1 MPNNDSHQHVV
12 KTTSQWE
19 ERAVEYWVVPR
30 GCLCVELTPEG
41 KTKLKVGEGNK
52 YFSQLPYICD
62 HGDLSNY
69 YTKEETDTLLENL
82 NRMAIVSTDVYDSK
96 DDLPLVDNKLGD
108 VRFVKSN
115 DEDPDI
121 YIWNDTKW
129 ISTKSD
135 TDLSDYVTKSE
146 FEPVKDKVDEI
157 YPKAH
162 THANKD
168 TLDNI
173 TQEKLDEIDELAE
186 MYVEVKG
193 DISDLKS
200 KSHTHSNKSLLDSI
214 TQSSLWTQPDRD
226 KFNSLHNYDDTQV
239 KFRLVTLEEKAHTHS
254 NKTVLD
260 GITQEKLDEIDELAA
275 TYVIIKQDLVDLKE
289 KAHTHANM
297 DLLDGTTASFT
308 TEQQA
313 ELYRLSQISTFIGA
327 GPTWDGVFGY
337 VPAPTSG
344 QQTYFLRGDGT
355 WAKVKSGGD
364 KYKAGEGITILS
376 GEVISDTFPFEI
388 FPKAAT
394 VTQYVIYGNASG
406 VGEPVS
412 GHYEVPIKVSAPGY
426 SDRTQTISIDDPLY
440 AGDYIDFQRQVFVHY
455 RTNINSKVT
464 VDPQHKYRKGIFS
477 DGHIDYYSPGS
488 WGDWPVVSIP
498 FEIIPGATYEI
509 SPWNAS
515 GSASVFKP
523 VMYLNLYDADMNRTR
538 TIFQEYLGNTIVV
551 TASNEKYMRKTM
563 LFSQQ
568 VYQLYPVE
576 TPCQLYELLLYP
588 NVINTVD
595 VLTTNKPNEIYVEV
609 VPPDDEEID
618 PDNPM
623 SEYTGII
630 YNDGVIDVTQE
641 DPNALNELTF
651 HYRDN
656 VDKTI
661 TIPSASVMEGATD
674 QTDGE
679 EGLVPAPLAGDE
691 NKFLRGDGTWVE
703 VSGGASY
710 IEGNGIELIG
720 TTEVDMNFDYT
731 AFVNSLTGAYNG
743 TLTKNVDGSITI
755 TPSSASGSWTVP
767 DIGGGSPSPYKF
779 NVGSRTTY
787 KLTWDSGD
795 DTVNGSARVFENAAV
810 TTMYIA
816 PQSNHE
822 LTFTTSDSCSYISIR
837 FEETDLLPMTISNV
851 KLYRLDASAVSINAK
866 LGDGLHFDSNNAI
879 TVDEMTG
886 ATSLVDGSSGTVPT
900 PTATDNT
907 KFLRGDATWVEIN
920 NTNYVA
926 GQGVNI
932 SAAVSSEYTQVEY
945 LKSTGT
951 QYILTDIVPDYTMRI
966 VLDVKFGSTVLS
978 NVKATRMIFGY
989 YNGGTTDPACLTV
1002 WMDQD
1007 AATSNTDILIF
1018 YDGFKWSDNMVT
1030 TNSISD
1036 VDVTTRNNL
1045 IIQRG
1050 TCNWGSYT
1058 CTTLDNAITV
1068 QTPATGMAIFAAF
1081 NAGNYQIFGKR
1092 DMYLYSVKIY
1102 DSNSELIHNLIPV
1115 KRNADDEPGLYD
1127 LKTYKFYTNM
1137 GTGVFTVG
1145 SDVGPVPSDDQIIS
1159 AKLGNGL
1166 RFDANEAIEA
1176 IPYVAGTGIDIE
1188 SYAPARLPVEYQEV
1202 EYIASDGVT
1211 QNYINTGI
1219 HQPMTAVIDM
1229 KYNTNATQ
1237 QYMGWSVTGKN
1248 RYFGVDTYGKYNLE
1262 DTPGSVTG
1270 IDLDVTERRTITVSF
1285 RTDQASTMTIE
1296 GQTITNFTT
1305 EGSDVY
1311 TTNDFLLFTLD
1322 KTDYFSNA
1330 TIYEVT
1336 IYDTNFQPIFHG
1348 IPCYRVSDDVSGL
1361 YDLVTETFKPSIGGN
1376 LAVGPDVVPN
1386 NSYKIINTGLLSV
1399 EQDQLD
1405 PGHLTFETIDGDV
1418 DVNIP
1423 NNTYTAGAGIVFTAP
1438 GMTDL
1443 GFDFDAFVAKITSI
1457 NNGTKTVDSEYEV
1470 LTLTATGDDCYTA
1483 PYTDT
1488 TAQNVY
1494 TFPIVAGHVY
1504 RLTWDSSNPSVPGR
1518 VFAFENVS
1526 ETNLHWVDQSV
1537 QDYLEFTAVTSGTIN
1552 FRFGVQNSGN
1562 TISYSNIHFYE
1573 MDDFDPNTT
1582 IVNADIAKGLEFDSL
1597 DKLQVKLGDGLH
1609 FDSNDAIEIDSNLYY
1624 PGQGIEFGGET
1635 LIPTEFNQS
1644 AFINVIGANNG
1655 NISKTPALDAFTL
1668 TATNN
1673 DCFTDHYDGYD
1684 GYYITAEPNTKYR
1697 VSWESTNGT
1706 SGNMFVFEV
1715 RGTSYTGVM
1724 YIVNNAN
1731 TNVNI
1736 FTTSST
1742 CTKLSLRFGVASTGN
1757 SERYSNIT
1765 FDKVVPLN
1773 NVITA
1778 KLGDGLS
1785 FDSNGAITAD
1795 SITPQYVRVNTS
1807 DSYVLLHTKPSDWD
1821 DSWYNYYTLEYDEL
1835 TASPPDWDPT
1845 KHYKYEND
1853 NYVLGS
1859 PGDTFVSTTW
1869 YDKHYKG
1876 LDPNTPVVF
1885 DSDVYYTDE
1894 LHLIEDGETFDTAF
1908 KKVNEAIE
1916 HIERLEQ
1923 DVQFLHDNKVDVR
1936 ETVDPERI
1944 EFYYS

>member
-108 VRFVKSN
+108 VRFVKSD

-121 YIWNDTKW
+121 YIWNGTKW

-275 TYVIIKQDLVDLKE
+275 TYVIIKSDLVDLKE

-355 WAKVKSGGD
+355 WARTKSGD

-388 FPKAAT
+388 FPKSAT
-394 VTQYVIYGNASG
+394 VTQYIIYGTASG
-406 VGEPVS
+406 VGNLVS
-412 GHYEVPIKVSAPGY
+412 GRYEIPIKVSAPGY
-426 SDRTQTISIDDPLY
+426 SDRIQTITVNDPLY
-440 AGDYIDFQRQVFVHY
+440 DGDYIDYQKQVFAHY
-455 RTNINSKVT
+455 RTKITSRVQK
-464 VDPQHKYRKGIFS
+464 DPNYSYKTAIYS
-477 DGHIDYYSPGS
+477 DGHIGYFSPGAY
-488 WGDWPVVSIP
+488 GADPGVSKA

-509 SPWNAS
+509 HPWDTS
-515 GSASVFKP
+515 GSRLNNFRDG
-523 VMYLNLYDADMNRTR
+523 MYLNLYDADMNRTR
-538 TIFQEYLGNTIVV
+538 TIFQEYQGNTIVV
-551 TASNEKYMRKTM
+551 AAANEKYMRMTLQDM
-563 LFSQQ
+563 REWWDPFYFGYQ
-568 VYQLYPVE
+568 VIYQLYPVE
-576 TPCQLYELLLYP
+576 TPCQLNELILYP
-588 NVINTVD
+588 NVINTID

-618 PDNPM
+618 PDDPM

-755 TPSSASGSWTVP
+755 TPSSASGSWTIP

-779 NVGSRTTY
+779 NVGSGTTY

-866 LGDGLHFDSNNAI
+866 LGDGLSFDSNNAI

-1036 VDVTTRNNL
+1036 VDVSTRNNL

-1219 HQPMTAVIDM
+1219 HQPMTVVIDM

-1237 QYMGWSVTGKN
+1237 QYMGWSITGKN
-1248 RYFGVDTYGKYNLE
+1248 RYFGVDTYSKYNLE

-1296 GQTITNFTT
+1296 GQTITIFTT

-1405 PGHLTFETIDGDV
+1405 PNHLTFETIDGDI
-1418 DVNIP
+1418 DVTIP
-1423 NNTYTAGAGIVFTAP
+1423 GG
-1438 GMTDL
+1438 
-1443 GFDFDAFVAKITSI
+1443 
-1457 NNGTKTVDSEYEV
+1457 
-1470 LTLTATGDDCYTA
+1470 
-1483 PYTDT
+1483 
-1488 TAQNVY
+1488 
-1494 TFPIVAGHVY
+1494 
-1504 RLTWDSSNPSVPGR
+1504 
-1518 VFAFENVS
+1518 
-1526 ETNLHWVDQSV
+1526 
-1537 QDYLEFTAVTSGTIN
+1537 
-1552 FRFGVQNSGN
+1552 GN
-1562 TISYSNIHFYE
+1562 
-1573 MDDFDPNTT
+1573 
-1582 IVNADIAKGLEFDSL
+1582 
-1597 DKLQVKLGDGLH
+1597 
-1609 FDSNDAIEIDSNLYY
+1609 
-1624 PGQGIEFGGET
+1624 
-1635 LIPTEFNQS
+1635 
-1644 AFINVIGANNG
+1644 
-1655 NISKTPALDAFTL
+1655 
-1668 TATNN
+1668 
-1673 DCFTDHYDGYD
+1673 
-1684 GYYITAEPNTKYR
+1684 
-1697 VSWESTNGT
+1697 
-1706 SGNMFVFEV
+1706 
-1715 RGTSYTGVM
+1715 
-1724 YIVNNAN
+1724 
-1731 TNVNI
+1731 
-1736 FTTSST
+1736 
-1742 CTKLSLRFGVASTGN
+1742 
-1757 SERYSNIT
+1757 
-1765 FDKVVPLN
+1765 
-1773 NVITA
+1773 
-1778 KLGDGLS
+1778 
-1785 FDSNGAITAD
+1785 
-1795 SITPQYVRVNTS
+1795 QYVRVSTT

-1821 DSWYNYYTLEYDEL
+1821 DTWYKYYALSYDEIL
-1835 TASPPDWDPT
+1835 IEPADWDPT
-1845 KHYKYEND
+1845 RHYKYEND

-1923 DVQFLHDNKVDVR
+1923 NVQFLHDNKVDVR

>member
-108 VRFVKSN
+108 VRFVKSD

-121 YIWNDTKW
+121 YIWNGTKW

-146 FEPVKDKVDEI
+146 FEPVKDKVNEI

-275 TYVIIKQDLVDLKE
+275 TYVIVKHDLVDLKE

-313 ELYRLSQISTFIGA
+313 ELYRLSQISTFLGA

-376 GEVISDTFPFEI
+376 GEVVSDTFPFEI

-440 AGDYIDFQRQVFVHY
+440 DGDYIDFQRQVFVHY

-464 VDPQHKYRKGIFS
+464 VDPQHKFRKGIFS
-477 DGHIDYYSPGS
+477 DGHIDYYSPGA

-515 GSASVFKP
+515 GSTSVFKP

-551 TASNEKYMRKTM
+551 AASNEKYMRKTM
-563 LFSQQ
+563 LFTQQ

-641 DPNALNELTF
+641 DPDNLNELTF

-656 VDKTI
+656 VDKTL
-661 TIPSASVMEGATD
+661 TIPTSELPIASDTTLGGIKVGDNLTIDPVTGVLSATGGG
-674 QTDGE
+674 GE
-679 EGLVPAPLAGDE
+679 EYIAG
-691 NKFLRGDGTWVE
+691 RGINIDSTLIVQPFSYSSFINSVTGVSRGTIVK
-703 VSGGASY
+703 
-710 IEGNGIELIG
+710 NN
-720 TTEVDMNFDYT
+720 D
-731 AFVNSLTGAYNG
+731 NSF
-743 TLTKNVDGSITI
+743 TI
-755 TPSSASGSWTVP
+755 TA
-767 DIGGGSPSPYKF
+767 
-779 NVGSRTTY
+779 
-787 KLTWDSGD
+787 SGD
-795 DTVNGSARVFENAAV
+795 DCFTEPYNLDQGVSGVYVFSPVTGNKKYRLTWTSSDRSISGRVFVFENARSTPLHQV
-810 TTMYIA
+810 D
-816 PQSNHE
+816 QSLNE
-822 LTFTTSDSCSYISIR
+822 YLEFTTAETTTSLSFR
-837 FEETDLLPMTISNV
+837 FGVERAGDTLTYSNIALYLVSEDGHTIE
-851 KLYRLDASAVSINAK
+851 AK

-879 TVDEMTG
+879 TVDEMVG
-886 ATSLVDGSSGTVPT
+886 ADGTNDGEAGVVPAPLSS
-900 PTATDNT
+900 DNT

-920 NTNYVA
+920 NANYVA

-966 VLDVKFGSTVLS
+966 ALDVKFGSTVLS

-1036 VDVTTRNNL
+1036 VDVSTRNNL

-1068 QTPATGMAIFAAF
+1068 QTPVTGMAIFAAF
-1081 NAGNYQIFGKR
+1081 NAGDYQIFGKR

-1145 SDVGPVPSDDQIIS
+1145 SDAGPVPSDDQIIS

-1166 RFDANEAIEA
+1166 
-1176 IPYVAGTGIDIE
+1176 
-1188 SYAPARLPVEYQEV
+1188 
-1202 EYIASDGVT
+1202 
-1211 QNYINTGI
+1211 
-1219 HQPMTAVIDM
+1219 
-1229 KYNTNATQ
+1229 
-1237 QYMGWSVTGKN
+1237 
-1248 RYFGVDTYGKYNLE
+1248 
-1262 DTPGSVTG
+1262 
-1270 IDLDVTERRTITVSF
+1270 
-1285 RTDQASTMTIE
+1285 
-1296 GQTITNFTT
+1296 
-1305 EGSDVY
+1305 
-1311 TTNDFLLFTLD
+1311 
-1322 KTDYFSNA
+1322 
-1330 TIYEVT
+1330 
-1336 IYDTNFQPIFHG
+1336 
-1348 IPCYRVSDDVSGL
+1348 
-1361 YDLVTETFKPSIGGN
+1361 
-1376 LAVGPDVVPN
+1376 
-1386 NSYKIINTGLLSV
+1386 
-1399 EQDQLD
+1399 
-1405 PGHLTFETIDGDV
+1405 
-1418 DVNIP
+1418 
-1423 NNTYTAGAGIVFTAP
+1423 
-1438 GMTDL
+1438 
-1443 GFDFDAFVAKITSI
+1443 
-1457 NNGTKTVDSEYEV
+1457 
-1470 LTLTATGDDCYTA
+1470 
-1483 PYTDT
+1483 
-1488 TAQNVY
+1488 
-1494 TFPIVAGHVY
+1494 
-1504 RLTWDSSNPSVPGR
+1504 
-1518 VFAFENVS
+1518 
-1526 ETNLHWVDQSV
+1526 
-1537 QDYLEFTAVTSGTIN
+1537 
-1552 FRFGVQNSGN
+1552 
-1562 TISYSNIHFYE
+1562 
-1573 MDDFDPNTT
+1573 
-1582 IVNADIAKGLEFDSL
+1582 
-1597 DKLQVKLGDGLH
+1597 
-1609 FDSNDAIEIDSNLYY
+1609 
-1624 PGQGIEFGGET
+1624 
-1635 LIPTEFNQS
+1635 
-1644 AFINVIGANNG
+1644 
-1655 NISKTPALDAFTL
+1655 
-1668 TATNN
+1668 
-1673 DCFTDHYDGYD
+1673 
-1684 GYYITAEPNTKYR
+1684 
-1697 VSWESTNGT
+1697 
-1706 SGNMFVFEV
+1706 
-1715 RGTSYTGVM
+1715 
-1724 YIVNNAN
+1724 
-1731 TNVNI
+1731 
-1736 FTTSST
+1736 
-1742 CTKLSLRFGVASTGN
+1742 
-1757 SERYSNIT
+1757 
-1765 FDKVVPLN
+1765 
-1773 NVITA
+1773 
-1778 KLGDGLS
+1778 S
-1785 FDSNGAITAD
+1785 FDSNGAITVD
-1795 SITPQYVRVNTS
+1795 SVTPQYVRVNTS

-1908 KKVNEAIE
+1908 EKVNEAIE

-1923 DVQFLHDNKVDVR
+1923 NVQFLHDNKVDVR
-1936 ETVDPERI
+1936 ETADPERI

>member
-30 GCLCVELTPEG
+30 GCLCVELTSEG

-82 NRMAIVSTDVYDSK
+82 NHMAIVSTDVYDSK

-108 VRFVKSN
+108 VRFVKSD

-121 YIWNDTKW
+121 YIWNGAKW

-275 TYVIIKQDLVDLKE
+275 TYVIIKSDLVDLKE

-313 ELYRLSQISTFIGA
+313 ELYRLSQISTFLGA

-337 VPAPTSG
+337 VPAPISG
-344 QQTYFLRGDGT
+344 QQSYFLRGDGT
-355 WAKVKSGGD
+355 WARVKSGGD

-376 GEVISDTFPFEI
+376 GEVVSDTFPFEI

-412 GHYEVPIKVSAPGY
+412 GHYEIPIKVSAPGY

-440 AGDYIDFQRQVFVHY
+440 DGDYIDFQRQVFVHY

-464 VDPQHKYRKGIFS
+464 VDPNYKFGRGIFS
-477 DGHIDYYSPGS
+477 DGHIDYYSPGA

-515 GSASVFKP
+515 GSTSVFKP

-551 TASNEKYMRKTM
+551 AASNEKYMRKTM
-563 LFSQQ
+563 LFTQQ

-630 YNDGVIDVTQE
+630 YNDGVLDVTQE
-641 DPNALNELTF
+641 DPDALNELTF

-656 VDKTI
+656 VDKTL
-661 TIPSASVMEGATD
+661 TIPTYELPIASDTTLGGIKVGNNLTIDPETGVLSATGGS
-674 QTDGE
+674 GE
-679 EGLVPAPLAGDE
+679 EYIAG
-691 NKFLRGDGTWVE
+691 RGINIDSSLITQPFSYSSFINSVTGVSRGTI
-703 VSGGASY
+703 AK
-710 IEGNGIELIG
+710 NN
-720 TTEVDMNFDYT
+720 D
-731 AFVNSLTGAYNG
+731 NSF
-743 TLTKNVDGSITI
+743 TI
-755 TPSSASGSWTVP
+755 TA
-767 DIGGGSPSPYKF
+767 
-779 NVGSRTTY
+779 
-787 KLTWDSGD
+787 SGD
-795 DTVNGSARVFENAAV
+795 DCFTEPYNLDQGVSGVYVFSPVTGNKKYRLTWTSSDRSISGRVFVFENARSTPSHQV
-810 TTMYIA
+810 D
-816 PQSNHE
+816 QSLNE
-822 LTFTTSDSCSYISIR
+822 YLEFTTAETTTSLSFR
-837 FEETDLLPMTISNV
+837 FGVERAGDTLTYSNIALYLVSEDGYTIE
-851 KLYRLDASAVSINAK
+851 AK

-879 TVDEMTG
+879 TVD
-886 ATSLVDGSSGTVPT
+886 
-900 PTATDNT
+900 
-907 KFLRGDATWVEIN
+907 
-920 NTNYVA
+920 
-926 GQGVNI
+926 
-932 SAAVSSEYTQVEY
+932 
-945 LKSTGT
+945 
-951 QYILTDIVPDYTMRI
+951 
-966 VLDVKFGSTVLS
+966 
-978 NVKATRMIFGY
+978 
-989 YNGGTTDPACLTV
+989 
-1002 WMDQD
+1002 
-1007 AATSNTDILIF
+1007 
-1018 YDGFKWSDNMVT
+1018 
-1030 TNSISD
+1030 
-1036 VDVTTRNNL
+1036 
-1045 IIQRG
+1045 
-1050 TCNWGSYT
+1050 
-1058 CTTLDNAITV
+1058 
-1068 QTPATGMAIFAAF
+1068 
-1081 NAGNYQIFGKR
+1081 
-1092 DMYLYSVKIY
+1092 SV
-1102 DSNSELIHNLIPV
+1102 
-1115 KRNADDEPGLYD
+1115 
-1127 LKTYKFYTNM
+1127 
-1137 GTGVFTVG
+1137 
-1145 SDVGPVPSDDQIIS
+1145 
-1159 AKLGNGL
+1159 
-1166 RFDANEAIEA
+1166 
-1176 IPYVAGTGIDIE
+1176 
-1188 SYAPARLPVEYQEV
+1188 
-1202 EYIASDGVT
+1202 
-1211 QNYINTGI
+1211 
-1219 HQPMTAVIDM
+1219 
-1229 KYNTNATQ
+1229 
-1237 QYMGWSVTGKN
+1237 
-1248 RYFGVDTYGKYNLE
+1248 
-1262 DTPGSVTG
+1262 
-1270 IDLDVTERRTITVSF
+1270 
-1285 RTDQASTMTIE
+1285 
-1296 GQTITNFTT
+1296 
-1305 EGSDVY
+1305 
-1311 TTNDFLLFTLD
+1311 
-1322 KTDYFSNA
+1322 
-1330 TIYEVT
+1330 
-1336 IYDTNFQPIFHG
+1336 
-1348 IPCYRVSDDVSGL
+1348 
-1361 YDLVTETFKPSIGGN
+1361 
-1376 LAVGPDVVPN
+1376 
-1386 NSYKIINTGLLSV
+1386 
-1399 EQDQLD
+1399 
-1405 PGHLTFETIDGDV
+1405 
-1418 DVNIP
+1418 
-1423 NNTYTAGAGIVFTAP
+1423 
-1438 GMTDL
+1438 
-1443 GFDFDAFVAKITSI
+1443 
-1457 NNGTKTVDSEYEV
+1457 
-1470 LTLTATGDDCYTA
+1470 
-1483 PYTDT
+1483 
-1488 TAQNVY
+1488 
-1494 TFPIVAGHVY
+1494 
-1504 RLTWDSSNPSVPGR
+1504 
-1518 VFAFENVS
+1518 
-1526 ETNLHWVDQSV
+1526 
-1537 QDYLEFTAVTSGTIN
+1537 
-1552 FRFGVQNSGN
+1552 
-1562 TISYSNIHFYE
+1562 
-1573 MDDFDPNTT
+1573 
-1582 IVNADIAKGLEFDSL
+1582 
-1597 DKLQVKLGDGLH
+1597 
-1609 FDSNDAIEIDSNLYY
+1609 
-1624 PGQGIEFGGET
+1624 
-1635 LIPTEFNQS
+1635 
-1644 AFINVIGANNG
+1644 
-1655 NISKTPALDAFTL
+1655 
-1668 TATNN
+1668 
-1673 DCFTDHYDGYD
+1673 
-1684 GYYITAEPNTKYR
+1684 
-1697 VSWESTNGT
+1697 
-1706 SGNMFVFEV
+1706 
-1715 RGTSYTGVM
+1715 
-1724 YIVNNAN
+1724 
-1731 TNVNI
+1731 
-1736 FTTSST
+1736 
-1742 CTKLSLRFGVASTGN
+1742 
-1757 SERYSNIT
+1757 
-1765 FDKVVPLN
+1765 
-1773 NVITA
+1773 
-1778 KLGDGLS
+1778 
-1785 FDSNGAITAD
+1785 
-1795 SITPQYVRVNTS
+1795 TPQYVRVNTS

-1894 LHLIEDGETFDTAF
+1894 LHLIKDGETFDTAF

-1923 DVQFLHDNKVDVR
+1923 NVQFLHDNKVDVR
-1936 ETVDPERI
+1936 KTVDPERI